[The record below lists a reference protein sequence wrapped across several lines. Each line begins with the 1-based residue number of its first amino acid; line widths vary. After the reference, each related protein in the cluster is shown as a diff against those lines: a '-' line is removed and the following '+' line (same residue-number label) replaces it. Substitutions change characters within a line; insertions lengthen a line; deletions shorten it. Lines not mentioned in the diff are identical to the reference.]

1 MSPDTVDTGLFE
13 EAACGLL
20 RTRVDGRFIRVN
32 ATFAE
37 WVGHTQ
43 ASLVAGRRL
52 QDLLTMGGRIFHQT
66 HWSPLLSIQRSI
78 SEVKLD
84 VVRADGEMIPVVFNA
99 IRRERDGELVDDVA
113 AFIARDRDMYER
125 ELLRS
130 RKRLEELVAETQ
142 RLQERESA
150 RAVFAERMVGIVSH
164 DLRNPLNA
172 ILLSATTLASSEGL
186 DALAA
191 KIVLRIQSSAD
202 RAARM
207 ISDLLD
213 FTQARLGGGIRI
225 TRRPVDLHEI
235 IRGVLDE
242 IEAAHP
248 GRAIRTR
255 LDGNGH
261 GEWDSDRIA
270 QVVQNVVTNAL
281 KYSPQ
286 DTVVQLVTATERG
299 WVSFSV
305 HNRGAPIPA
314 ERMPSLFEPL
324 LRGTAEV
331 DRTGRSI
338 GETTRLDAVS
348 TRSQILGCRP
358 AGACSAKIHVA
369 LAREARAVNNLSSLF
384 SSRQH
389 LTAILNFKPIRHRLE
404 WLGWRPVAALKL
416 SQRLNIDFPNY
427 AVVGDATLDPQ

>member
-1 MSPDTVDTGLFE
+1 MFRNYKFWFKAGAWALIVTALLHSLSLIKAPTGENDTERQMLERCVEVLAGHLDLPLARIWLLNPKDNVLELQASAGPLTHLGADSGRIPIGEFQI
-13 EAACGLL
+13 GLL
-20 RTRVDGRFIRVN
+20 VKGPGPEHGPAHDFSAAGSEPTWSGHLTWAPGEGIT
-32 ATFAE
+32 AFA
-37 WVGHTQ
+37 G
-43 ASLVAGRRL
+43 L
-52 QDLLTMGGRIFHQT
+52 
-66 HWSPLLSIQRSI
+66 PLLLGDML
-78 SEVKLD
+78 VG
-84 VVRADGEMIPVVFNA
+84 VVGLYC
-99 IRRERDGELVDDVA
+99 RRPPHDETL
-113 AFIARDRDMYER
+113 
-125 ELLRS
+125 ELLRQLTGS
-130 RKRLEELVAETQ
+130 IALGVKRLRAESEL
-142 RLQERESA
+142 RA
-150 RAVFAERMVGIVSH
+150 RADFEKHLLGIVSH

-338 GETTRLDAVS
+338 GLGLYIVKQIAEAHGGRVLV
-348 TRSQILGCRP
+348 RSNESEGTIFTILLPR
-358 AGACSAKIHVA
+358 
-369 LAREARAVNNLSSLF
+369 
-384 SSRQH
+384 
-389 LTAILNFKPIRHRLE
+389 
-404 WLGWRPVAALKL
+404 
-416 SQRLNIDFPNY
+416 
-427 AVVGDATLDPQ
+427 